1 MFSSRSYPQSLNRL
15 NLICALLLPKTWGLR
30 VRLDN
35 RIHDRDNRLRE
46 SKFGGGRRLG
56 AGHGKEEI
64 AGSTADR
71 PIAVYYAQ
79 FSRDRP
85 IGGELFDLLDKM
97 LNALRSSE
105 KIICTRS
112 IPRSLMLGSS
122 PWSAAISS
130 ARMILSRSKV
140 SCDRLTQSVL
150 RLVLR
155 SGFKSRL
162 EIDSV

>member
-1 MFSSRSYPQSLNRL
+1 M
-15 NLICALLLPKTWGLR
+15 
-30 VRLDN
+30 DN

-97 LNALRSSE
+97 LNALRHIARENNLYDINPEVAHARKFTVVSSYFIGQDDFE
-105 KIICTRS
+105 PIE
-112 IPRSLMLGSS
+112 
-122 PWSAAISS
+122 
-130 ARMILSRSKV
+130 SR
-140 SCDRLTQSVL
+140 
-150 RLVLR
+150 LR
-155 SGFKSRL
+155 SANPVSFKISFEVGVL
-162 EIDSV
+162 SQD